1 MSEMPSVFVF
11 ITVDMGHMAPV
22 VKKLKNI
29 KGVKEAHMLYGSY
42 DVVAKINADT
52 MDELKEIVTQH
63 VRRIDAI
70 RTTLTMITME

>member
-1 MSEMPSVFVF
+1 MPSAFIF

-29 KGVKEAHMLYGSY
+29 EGVKEAHMLYGSY
-42 DVVAKINADT
+42 DIVAKINADT
-52 MDELKEIVTQH
+52 MDKLKELVTQH
-63 VRRIDAI
+63 VQRMDAV

>member
-1 MSEMPSVFVF
+1 MPSAFIF

-29 KGVKEAHMLYGSY
+29 EGVKEAHMLYGSY
-42 DVVAKINADT
+42 DIVAKINADT
-52 MDELKEIVTQH
+52 MDKLKELVTQH
-63 VRRIDAI
+63 VQRIDDI

>member
-1 MSEMPSVFVF
+1 MPSAFIF

-29 KGVKEAHMLYGSY
+29 EGVKEAHMLYGSY
-42 DVVAKINADT
+42 DIVAKINADT
-52 MDELKEIVTQH
+52 MDKLKELVTQY
-63 VRRIDAI
+63 VQRIDDV

>member
-1 MSEMPSVFVF
+1 MPSAFIF

-29 KGVKEAHMLYGSY
+29 EGVKEAHMLYGSY
-42 DVVAKINADT
+42 DIVAKINADT
-52 MDELKEIVTQH
+52 MDKLKELVTQH
-63 VRRIDAI
+63 VQRINDV

>member
-29 KGVKEAHMLYGSY
+29 EGVKEAHMLYGSY

-63 VRRIDAI
+63 VRQIDAI